1 MKLLLDEMYLYSRP
15 GRGSR
20 QNTLPEEEDGIT
32 DFQGS
37 RDPEPLTE
45 RQKELLAENW
55 KVVEG
60 DIAKV
65 GVITFI
71 R

>member
-1 MKLLLDEMYLYSRP
+1 MYANWGSLFLRP
-15 GRGSR
+15 GRSSR
-20 QNTLPEEEDGIT
+20 ENTLPEEEEDVPAEN
-32 DFQGS
+32 QGGK
-37 RDPEPLTE
+37 DPEPLTE

-60 DIAKV
+60 DIARV